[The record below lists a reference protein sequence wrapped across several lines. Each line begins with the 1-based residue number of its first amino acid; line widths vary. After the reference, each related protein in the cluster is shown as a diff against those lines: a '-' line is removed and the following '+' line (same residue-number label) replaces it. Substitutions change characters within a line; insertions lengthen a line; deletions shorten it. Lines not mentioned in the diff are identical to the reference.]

1 MGTEDRE
8 ETIKLLYSVFRLP
21 DESYIVTVKLL
32 YIYDWV
38 EPEEHEATL
47 EKLKQM
53 RAALKRMSNQRKVD
67 MIYRMAEHAR
77 LKESG
82 MYAPS
87 NAKPP
92 VKRQDYISGWLPY

>member
-1 MGTEDRE
+1 MGIEDRQD
-8 ETIKLLYSVFRLP
+8 TVKLLYSVFRLP

-32 YIYDWV
+32 YIYDWI
-38 EPEEHEATL
+38 EPEEHGATL

-67 MIYRMAEHAR
+67 MLYRMAEHER
-77 LKESG
+77 LKKSG
-82 MYAPS
+82 LYAPS

-92 VKRQDYISGWLPY
+92 TKRYDYIS